1 MRVLIAGANGQIG
14 RHLLE
19 KMANTEHEAR
29 ALIRDPEQG
38 PDLQKLGATETVVG
52 DLEGDCHEALRSC
65 DAVIFTA
72 GSGPRTGPDKTIDVD
87 QNGAIN
93 LMDTAKQMGIQ
104 RFLMVS
110 SMRADKPGDA
120 PEKIRHYLEAKR
132 KADQH
137 LVASGLNYT
146 IIRPGPLTE
155 EPGSGEVDIREIL
168 DRVGDIPREDVAS
181 VLLAVLESGNCN
193 NRTFEVLSGTTP
205 VDEALAAL

>member
-19 KMANTEHEAR
+19 KMADSEHEAR

-38 PDLQKLGATETVVG
+38 PDLQALGATETVVG
-52 DLEGDCHEALRSC
+52 NLEGDCREALRGC

-72 GSGPRTGPDKTIDVD
+72 GSGAQTGPDKTIDVD

-104 RFLMVS
+104 RFVIVS
-110 SMRADKPGDA
+110 SMGAEKPDDA

-132 KADQH
+132 KADEH
-137 LVASGLNYT
+137 LRASGLIYT
-146 IIRPGPLTE
+146 IVRPGPLTE
-155 EPGSGEVDIREIL
+155 EPGNGKVDLQETLSQSGN
-168 DRVGDIPREDVAS
+168 IPREDVAT
-181 VLLAVLESGNCN
+181 VLMAILDSDNCD

-205 VDEALAAL
+205 VDKALAAL

>member
-19 KMANTEHEAR
+19 KMADTEHEAR

-52 DLEGDCHEALRSC
+52 DLEGDCREALRGC

-72 GSGPRTGPDKTIDVD
+72 GSGPKTGPEKTVDVD

-93 LMDTAKQMGIQ
+93 LMDTAKKMGIK
-104 RFLMVS
+104 RFIIVS

-120 PEKIRHYLEAKR
+120 PEKIRHYLEAKH
-132 KADQH
+132 KADEH
-137 LVASGLNYT
+137 LMASGLTYT
-146 IIRPGPLTE
+146 IVRPGPLTE
-155 EPGSGEVDIREIL
+155 ESGSGKVDVRETL
-168 DRVGDIPREDVAS
+168 DRSGDIPREDVAH
-181 VLLAVLESGNCN
+181 VLLAVLNSDNCD

-205 VDEALAAL
+205 ADKALAAL